1 MDSITVDNGI
11 SISTMGEIWVNEF
24 TEKSAASFRKQILY
38 RSETDSDAPIVIYI
52 DSYGGYVDSLA
63 KMIETMH
70 EVPNKF
76 ITVCMGKAISC
87 GAILLSHGDV
97 RYCGGFS
104 RVMIHNV
111 SAASWGDVYSLKA
124 ASDQTMEM
132 NKRFIGLL
140 ANNCGLSYEELQTK
154 IKTTECSREIWLDA
168 EQAKKFGIVDEIG
181 IPSLTPILGWECQT
195 IVPKALIDLAPKKK
209 VTKKKVTKKKA
220 TKKKT
225 TKKTTK
231 KTASKKRS

>member
-1 MDSITVDNGI
+1 MSNITVEDGL
-11 SISTMGEIWVNEF
+11 SINTIGEICVNEF
-24 TEKSAASFRKQILY
+24 TEKSAACFRKQILY
-38 RSETDSDAPIVIYI
+38 RSEIDSDAPIVIYI

-111 SAASWGDVYSLKA
+111 SASSWGDVYSLKVS
-124 ASDQTMEM
+124 SDQSMKM

-140 ANNCGLSYEELQTK
+140 ANNCGLTYEELQAK
-154 IKTTECSREIWLDA
+154 IKTTDCSREIWLDA
-168 EQAKKFGIVDEIG
+168 DQAKKFGIVDEIG
-181 IPSLTPILGWECQT
+181 IPSLKPILGWECQT
-195 IVPKALIDLAPKKK
+195 IAPKPLTVLTPKKK
-209 VTKKKVTKKKA
+209 TSKKKA
-220 TKKKT
+220 SKKT
-225 TKKTTK
+225 TTKTR
-231 KTASKKRS
+231 SKKRS

>member
-1 MDSITVDNGI
+1 MSSITVDDGYPI
-11 SISTMGEIWVNEF
+11 SIASEVCVNEF
-24 TEKSAASFRKQILY
+24 TEQSAARFRKQILY
-38 RSETDSDAPIVIYI
+38 RSEIDPDAPIVIYI

-104 RVMIHNV
+104 RIMIHNV
-111 SAASWGDVYSLKA
+111 SSGSWGDIYSLKVS
-124 ASDQTMEM
+124 SDQTMKM
-132 NKRFIGLL
+132 NKKFMGLL
-140 ANNCGLSYEELQTK
+140 ANNCNMSYDDLQEA

-168 EQAKKFGIVDEIG
+168 DQAKKFGIVDEVG
-181 IPSLTPILGWECQT
+181 IPSLTPVMGWECQT
-195 IVPKALIDLAPKKK
+195 ISPKELNELPPKKAVKKK
-209 VTKKKVTKKKA
+209 VVKKKVVKKKV

-225 TKKTTK
+225 TKKT
-231 KTASKKRS
+231 

>member
-1 MDSITVDNGI
+1 MSSITVEDGLPT
-11 SISTMGEIWVNEF
+11 SIMGEVCVNEF
-24 TEKSAASFRKQILY
+24 TERSAARFRKQILY
-38 RSETDSDAPIVIYI
+38 RSDIDPDAPIVIYI

-87 GAILLSHGDV
+87 GSILLSHGDV
-97 RYCGGFS
+97 RFCGGFS

-111 SAASWGDVYSLKA
+111 SSGSWGDVYSLKA
-124 ASDQTMEM
+124 SSDQTMKM
-132 NKRFIGLL
+132 NERFMGLL

-168 EQAKKFGIVDEIG
+168 DQAKKFGIVDEIG

-195 IVPKALIDLAPKKK
+195 ITPKPLNDLAPKKT
-209 VTKKKVTKKKA
+209 TKKKASKKKA
-220 TKKKT
+220 TKKT
-225 TKKTTK
+225 TKKARPK
-231 KTASKKRS
+231 NDPNL